1 LFIKN
6 ILTEATFLQKH
17 VYLAVKGMKDFTEQE
32 IILGCV
38 KEDSRFQRLLFDK
51 YYSKMYA
58 ICIRFSQNEDE
69 AKDILQE
76 GFIKAF
82 EGIKKFKAESSLN
95 TWLSRIMVNHAI
107 DYLKARNKNMF
118 SSMSENALLI
128 PDSSGLDEE
137 LANDLSPEEALN
149 LLQQLPDGYR
159 TIVNLYAFEG
169 LSHKQISENLGISEG
184 TSKSQLSKART
195 FLKKLVNNLNT
206 YVV

>member
-38 KEDSRFQRLLFDK
+38 KEDSRFQRLLFEK
-51 YYSKMYA
+51 YYSKMFA
-58 ICIRFSQNEDE
+58 ICIRFSKNEEE

-95 TWLSRIMVNHAI
+95 TWLSRIMVNHSI
-107 DYLKARNKNMF
+107 DCLKNRNKNLF
-118 SSMSENALLI
+118 SSISENMLTI
-128 PDSSGLDEE
+128 PDSTEFEEE
-137 LANDLSPEEALN
+137 LVKDLSPEEALD
-149 LLQQLPDGYR
+149 LLQKLPDGYR
-159 TIVNLYAFEG
+159 TIINLYAVEG
-169 LSHKQISENLGISEG
+169 LSHKQIGENLGISEG

>member
-38 KEDSRFQRLLFDK
+38 KEDSRFQRLLFEK
-51 YYSKMYA
+51 YYSKMFA
-58 ICIRFSQNEDE
+58 ICVRFSQNEDE

-82 EGIKKFKAESSLN
+82 EGIKKFKAESSLS
-95 TWLSRIMVNHAI
+95 TWLSRIMVNQAI

-118 SSMSENALLI
+118 SSIGENMLAI
-128 PDSSGLDEE
+128 PDSTSFEEE
-137 LANDLSPEEALN
+137 LVKDLSPEEVLG
-149 LLQQLPDGYR
+149 LLQKLPDGYR
-159 TIVNLYAFEG
+159 TIVNLYAVEG
-169 LSHKQISENLGISEG
+169 LSHRQISKELGISEG

-195 FLKKLVNNLNT
+195 FLKKLVNNLYT

>member
-1 LFIKN
+1 
-6 ILTEATFLQKH
+6 
-17 VYLAVKGMKDFTEQE
+17 MKDFIEQE

-38 KEDSRFQRLLFDK
+38 KEDSRFQRLLFEK
-51 YYSKMYA
+51 YYSKMFA
-58 ICIRFSQNEDE
+58 ICIRFSQNEEE

-95 TWLSRIMVNHAI
+95 TWLSRIMVNHSI
-107 DYLKARNKNMF
+107 DCSKNRNKNLF
-118 SSMSENALLI
+118 SSISENMLTI
-128 PDSSGLDEE
+128 PDSTEFEEE
-137 LANDLSPEEALN
+137 LVKELSPEEALD
-149 LLQQLPDGYR
+149 LLQKLPDGYR
-159 TIVNLYAFEG
+159 TIINLYAVEG
-169 LSHKQISENLGISEG
+169 LSHKQIGENLGISEG

>member
-1 LFIKN
+1 
-6 ILTEATFLQKH
+6 
-17 VYLAVKGMKDFTEQE
+17 MKDFTEQE

-51 YYSKMYA
+51 YYSKMFA
-58 ICIRFSQNEDE
+58 ICIRFSKNEDE

-82 EGIKKFKAESSLN
+82 EGIKRFKSESSLN

-128 PDSSGLDEE
+128 TDSSGLDEE

-159 TIVNLYAFEG
+159 TIVNLYAVEG